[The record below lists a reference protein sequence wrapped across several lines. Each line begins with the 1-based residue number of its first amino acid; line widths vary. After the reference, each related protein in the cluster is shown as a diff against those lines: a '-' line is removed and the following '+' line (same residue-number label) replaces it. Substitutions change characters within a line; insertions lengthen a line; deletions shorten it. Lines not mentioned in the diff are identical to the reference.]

1 MHQQR
6 QHRYCSYSRSLR
18 ASRLLPAVVALLF
31 FGACTNNAYEGRA
44 DSQSYAAIQSK
55 SPLVPGMTAQI
66 LIDDEDVAVLDGF
79 PTNQENYDFLALE
92 ASSEVGA
99 KIIGLGAALDL
110 AFQHNDDYQA
120 QKERLY
126 LEALALTL
134 DRYQFT
140 PIFDGRGGAAYQWD
154 YRDQFVSDMQAL
166 TGMAEIA
173 SGSPSESIT
182 AQTGLGARYLLR
194 SGGEIALN
202 LTNNFT
208 RFLTG
213 DVGEARNSALIGSI
227 TQPLL
232 RGAGSAVAAETLMQA
247 ERDLL
252 YQLRSFTR
260 FRKQFAVNIA
270 SQYYSVLLN
279 REAVIN
285 NFAGLNANNLQLE
298 RERAFQAEGLRTLLQ
313 VGRLEQSSLQLDL
326 RWTASITRY
335 KRSLDNF
342 KLLLG
347 LTANDNIVLDP
358 TEMTLIAETGMMSPE
373 LSRDE
378 AVELALQTRLDLY
391 TQLDLVQDAA
401 RKIRVAANA
410 LRPGVDLTIAVSVPD
425 SGNSNLGELDF
436 EDAVYGA
443 GLDFDLGLDR
453 RVERNNYRRTLINYE
468 SARRAYLL
476 ASDNVKLDVID
487 AWRRMTEARK
497 SFEINQTSVQIN
509 ERRVEEAELRAE
521 LGLGDVQDTVDS
533 QNDLTAARTELT
545 RSIVN
550 HNIAKLEFW
559 RDVGLLYVRDDGS
572 LEEGVTGEIQGQAL

>member
-1 MHQQR
+1 MGPKVR
-6 QHRYCSYSRSLR
+6 VDMRDYSTALNSRS
-18 ASRLLPAVVALLF
+18 RLPNWLMVVLS
-31 FGACTNNAYEGRA
+31 GVMVSSCTNTAYQDRA
-44 DSQSYAAIQSK
+44 DLQSYGAIQAK
-55 SPLVPGMTAQI
+55 SSLVPGMTEQI
-66 LIDDEDVAVLDGF
+66 FIEDDELVDLSELAI
-79 PTNQENYDFLALE
+79 NQETFDFLALE
-92 ASSEVGA
+92 ASSELGA
-99 KIIGLGAALDL
+99 RIVGLGAALDL
-110 AFQHNDDYQA
+110 AFAHNDDYQA

-126 LEALALTL
+126 LEALSLTL
-134 DRYQFT
+134 DRYRFT
-140 PIFDGRGGAAYQWD
+140 PIFNAGGGAAYQWD
-154 YRDQFVSDMQAL
+154 SRDQFVADMQEL
-166 TGMAEIA
+166 TGMSEQIPVTRA
-173 SGSPSESIT
+173 ESIT
-182 AQTGLGARYLLR
+182 AQTGLGARYILR

-213 DVGEARNSALIGSI
+213 DVREASGGALIGSF

-232 RGAGSAVAAETLMQA
+232 RGAGSAVAAESLMQA

-252 YQLRSFTR
+252 YRLREFTR
-260 FRKQFAVNIA
+260 FRKLFAVRVA
-270 SQYYSVLLN
+270 SEYYSVLLN

-285 NFAGLNANNLQLE
+285 NYAGLNANNLSLE
-298 RERAFQAEGLRTLLQ
+298 REQAFQAEGLRTLLQ

-326 RWTASITRY
+326 RWTTSITRY

-347 LTANDNIVLDP
+347 LSADDNIVLNP
-358 TEMTLIAETGMMSPE
+358 AEMTLIADSGMASPDMS
-373 LSRDE
+373 LDD
-378 AVELALQTRLDLY
+378 AVSMALQTRLDLY

-401 RKIRVAANA
+401 RKIRVAASA
-410 LRPGVDLTIAVSVPD
+410 LRPGVDLTVAVSVPD
-425 SGNSNLGELDF
+425 SGNNTLGELDF

-453 RVERNNYRRTLINYE
+453 RVERNDYRRTLINYE
-468 SARRAYLL
+468 AARRAYLL
-476 ASDNVKLDVID
+476 AADNVKLDVID

-497 SFEINQTSVQIN
+497 SYDINLTSVSIN

-521 LGLGDVQDTVDS
+521 LGLGNIQDTVDS

-572 LEEGVTGEIQGQAL
+572 WEEGVAEN

>member
-1 MHQQR
+1 M
-6 QHRYCSYSRSLR
+6 
-18 ASRLLPAVVALLF
+18 
-31 FGACTNNAYEGRA
+31 T
-44 DSQSYAAIQSK
+44 SQIF
-55 SPLVPGMTAQI
+55 
-66 LIDDEDVAVLDGF
+66 IDDEDVAVLDGF

-572 LEEGVTGEIQGQAL
+572 LEEGVTGETQGQAL

>member
-1 MHQQR
+1 MRQKSLQQFS
-6 QHRYCSYSRSLR
+6 RYFQSLG
-18 ASRLLPAVVALLF
+18 ASRLLPAVAAVF
-31 FGACTNNAYEGRA
+31 FLSACTNNAYEGRA
-44 DSQSYAAIQSK
+44 DSQSYAAIQMK
-55 SPLVPGMTAQI
+55 SPLVPGMTDQI
-66 LIDDEDVAVLDGF
+66 FIDDEDVAVLDDF
-79 PTNQENYDFLALE
+79 ATNQESYDFLALE
-92 ASSEVGA
+92 ANSEVGA
-99 KIIGLGAALDL
+99 RTIGLGSALDL

-126 LEALALTL
+126 IEALSLTL

-154 YRDQFVSDMQAL
+154 YRDQFVNDMQAL
-166 TGMAEIA
+166 TGMAEA
-173 SGSPSESIT
+173 TSALPSESIN

-213 DVGEARNSALIGSI
+213 DVSEARNSALIGSF

-358 TEMTLIAETGMMSPE
+358 TEMILISETGMMSPE

-378 AVELALQTRLDLY
+378 AVELALRTRLDLY

-425 SGNSNLGELDF
+425 SGDSNLGELDF

-443 GLDFDLGLDR
+443 GLDFELGLDR
-453 RVERNNYRRTLINYE
+453 RIERNNYRRALINYE

-572 LEEGVTGEIQGQAL
+572 LEEGVTGETQ